1 MKSEL
6 DTSKL
11 GQMIKAKRGSKGLR
25 AVAEEIG
32 GITAPTLSRIERGNL
47 PDVDSFLKICKW
59 LQVSPEIFTNEQQ
72 ASSKTSTKNH
82 RKEIHAHLRADR
94 NLPKEAADLLIK
106 MVELAYE
113 SLGNKKIR

>member
-1 MKSEL
+1 MDAFTEKIAEIYTSSNIDLMKKFEDL
-6 DTSKL
+6 YEQKGDAIYPLPIEERQK
-11 GQMIKAKRGSKGLR
+11 IK
-25 AVAEEIG
+25 EEWVK
-32 GITAPTLSRIERGNL
+32 E
-47 PDVDSFLKICKW
+47 
-59 LQVSPEIFTNEQQ
+59 VSPEIFTNEQQ